1 MAVPDFQSIML
12 PMLKLLG
19 DKKERRVGEMIES
32 LSDYFELSE
41 EEKKEPLT
49 SKNEPV
55 FHNRVRWT
63 LFYLRKA
70 ELVNRTKRG
79 VGKITKR
86 GLDVLKSKPKKID
99 MKFLE
104 QFPEYKQFRNL
115 PAKKQ
120 KKKQADLIETT
131 EKNTPQDLLDSG
143 YKAFRNNLVQEL
155 KGELRKCDPS
165 FFEKL
170 VVDLLVA
177 MGYGGSH
184 KDAAAVIGKSGDE
197 GIDGLIKEDR
207 LGLDVIYLQAKRWE
221 NTVGRQEIQK
231 FAGALQGKRAKKGVF
246 ITTSDFTKNAHEYV
260 NTIEAKIIL
269 IDGEKLTQLMIDY
282 DLGVS
287 PKESYQIKEL
297 DSDYFE

>member
-1 MAVPDFQSIML
+1 
-12 PMLKLLG
+12 
-19 DKKERRVGEMIES
+19 
-32 LSDYFELSE
+32 
-41 EEKKEPLT
+41 
-49 SKNEPV
+49 
-55 FHNRVRWT
+55 
-63 LFYLRKA
+63 
-70 ELVNRTKRG
+70 
-79 VGKITKR
+79 
-86 GLDVLKSKPKKID
+86 
-99 MKFLE
+99 
-104 QFPEYKQFRNL
+104 
-115 PAKKQ
+115 
-120 KKKQADLIETT
+120 
-131 EKNTPQDLLDSG
+131 
-143 YKAFRNNLVQEL
+143 
-155 KGELRKCDPS
+155 
-165 FFEKL
+165 
-170 VVDLLVA
+170 